1 MLYPIELLG
10 RREMRA
16 SMVAII
22 HAFVMRDRESKPA
35 YGAPSNGRMECHCKI
50 PDPRTVTLAKR
61 TDAILSAKAKSL
73 IKKEKIHK

>member
-22 HAFVMRDRESKPA
+22 HAFVMRDRESEPA
-35 YGAPSNGRMECHCKI
+35 YGEPAMDEWRCHCKI
-50 PDPRTVTLAKR
+50 PDPELAPLQSARTP
-61 TDAILSAKAKSL
+61 S
-73 IKKEKIHK
+73 

>member
-35 YGAPSNGRMECHCKI
+35 YGAPAMGEWNVIAKYPTPGLTPLQSA
-50 PDPRTVTLAKR
+50 RT
-61 TDAILSAKAKSL
+61 SS
-73 IKKEKIHK
+73 

>member
-35 YGAPSNGRMECHCKI
+35 YGAPAMDEWMSLQNTRPQNWHPCKAHGRHLEYL
-50 PDPRTVTLAKR
+50 T
-61 TDAILSAKAKSL
+61 
-73 IKKEKIHK
+73 

>member
-35 YGAPSNGRMECHCKI
+35 YGRTSNG
-50 PDPRTVTLAKR
+50 
-61 TDAILSAKAKSL
+61 
-73 IKKEKIHK
+73 